1 MASTSNAKKKM
12 SLQKKHNLIGWAFL
26 IPASLLIFVFCFY
39 PMFQAILLSF
49 KKGMGAAQTWAGIA
63 NYSRILKDRTF
74 KQCLF
79 NTVFYFIIQ
88 VPVMLILAL
97 ILVLCRKGGLVENR
111 PLYMIV
117 SVYINVVR
125 SIPFVILLVTIMPI
139 TRAIVGTTI
148 GSTAALVPLVVYIS
162 PYLARLMENS
172 LLEID
177 PGILEAAEAMGATT
191 WQVIRYFLVPETLG
205 SMVLALTTGT
215 IGLLGASAM
224 AGYVGGGGVGD
235 LALTYGYEKMNTP
248 LMILTVVI
256 LVVLVQL
263 LQILGNTISGKLRQH
278 K

>member
-1 MASTSNAKKKM
+1 MEELMKTKIFKVTVERLLLNGGQTLYM
-12 SLQKKHNLIGWAFL
+12 VGW
-26 IPASLLIFVFCFY
+26 SLLIGT
-39 PMFQAILLSF
+39 II
-49 KKGMGAAQTWAGIA
+49 GM
-63 NYSRILKDRTF
+63 
-74 KQCLF
+74 
-79 NTVFYFIIQ
+79 
-88 VPVMLILAL
+88 ILAL

-224 AGYVGGGGVGD
+224 AGYVGGGVGD

>member
-1 MASTSNAKKKM
+1 MVSTSNAKKKM

-49 KKGMGAAQTWAGIA
+49 KKGMGEAQTWAGIA

-162 PYLARLMENS
+162 PYLGRSGWKGKEKW
-172 LLEID
+172 LLLK
-177 PGILEAAEAMGATT
+177 ILIMK
-191 WQVIRYFLVPETLG
+191 RF
-205 SMVLALTTGT
+205 
-215 IGLLGASAM
+215 
-224 AGYVGGGGVGD
+224 
-235 LALTYGYEKMNTP
+235 
-248 LMILTVVI
+248 
-256 LVVLVQL
+256 
-263 LQILGNTISGKLRQH
+263 
-278 K
+278 

>member
-1 MASTSNAKKKM
+1 MEELMKTKIFKVTVERLLLNGGQTLYM
-12 SLQKKHNLIGWAFL
+12 VGW
-26 IPASLLIFVFCFY
+26 SLLIGT
-39 PMFQAILLSF
+39 II
-49 KKGMGAAQTWAGIA
+49 GM
-63 NYSRILKDRTF
+63 
-74 KQCLF
+74 
-79 NTVFYFIIQ
+79 
-88 VPVMLILAL
+88 ILAL

-125 SIPFVILLVTIMPI
+125 SIPFVMPI

>member
-1 MASTSNAKKKM
+1 MEELMKTKIFKVTVERLLLNGGQTLYM
-12 SLQKKHNLIGWAFL
+12 VGW
-26 IPASLLIFVFCFY
+26 SLLIGT
-39 PMFQAILLSF
+39 II
-49 KKGMGAAQTWAGIA
+49 GM
-63 NYSRILKDRTF
+63 
-74 KQCLF
+74 
-79 NTVFYFIIQ
+79 
-88 VPVMLILAL
+88 ILAL

-191 WQVIRYFLVPETLG
+191 WQVIRYFLVPNMDNF
-205 SMVLALTTGT
+205 SWM
-215 IGLLGASAM
+215 
-224 AGYVGGGGVGD
+224 
-235 LALTYGYEKMNTP
+235 
-248 LMILTVVI
+248 TVVAAMGQMFYSLSIAMGI
-256 LVVLVQL
+256 LVTWSFWYRYCRFLE
-263 LQILGNTISGKLRQH
+263 IRFPES
-278 K
+278 

>member
-1 MASTSNAKKKM
+1 MEELMKTKIFKVTVERLLLNGGQTLYM
-12 SLQKKHNLIGWAFL
+12 VGW
-26 IPASLLIFVFCFY
+26 SLLVGTI
-39 PMFQAILLSF
+39 I
-49 KKGMGAAQTWAGIA
+49 GM
-63 NYSRILKDRTF
+63 
-74 KQCLF
+74 
-79 NTVFYFIIQ
+79 
-88 VPVMLILAL
+88 ILAL
-97 ILVLCRKGGLVENR
+97 ILVLCRKGGLAENR
-111 PLYMIV
+111 PL
-117 SVYINVVR
+117 SAYINVVR

-172 LLEID
+172 LLEIN

>member
-1 MASTSNAKKKM
+1 MEELMKTKIFKVTVERLLLNGGQTLYM
-12 SLQKKHNLIGWAFL
+12 VGW
-26 IPASLLIFVFCFY
+26 SLLIGT
-39 PMFQAILLSF
+39 II
-49 KKGMGAAQTWAGIA
+49 GM
-63 NYSRILKDRTF
+63 
-74 KQCLF
+74 
-79 NTVFYFIIQ
+79 
-88 VPVMLILAL
+88 ILAL

-191 WQVIRYFLVPETLG
+191 WQVIRHIRPLQTLQEVRWFPLSVQAPWNLMSLEPG
-205 SMVLALTTGT
+205 N
-215 IGLLGASAM
+215 IG
-224 AGYVGGGGVGD
+224 
-235 LALTYGYEKMNTP
+235 
-248 LMILTVVI
+248 
-256 LVVLVQL
+256 
-263 LQILGNTISGKLRQH
+263 
-278 K
+278 

>member
-1 MASTSNAKKKM
+1 MEELMKTKIFKVTVERLLLNGGQTLYM
-12 SLQKKHNLIGWAFL
+12 VGW
-26 IPASLLIFVFCFY
+26 SLLIGT
-39 PMFQAILLSF
+39 II
-49 KKGMGAAQTWAGIA
+49 GM
-63 NYSRILKDRTF
+63 
-74 KQCLF
+74 
-79 NTVFYFIIQ
+79 
-88 VPVMLILAL
+88 ILAL

-191 WQVIRYFLVPETLG
+191 WQVIRYFCNG
-205 SMVLALTTGT
+205 RICRRRRSRR
-215 IGLLGASAM
+215 
-224 AGYVGGGGVGD
+224 
-235 LALTYGYEKMNTP
+235 
-248 LMILTVVI
+248 
-256 LVVLVQL
+256 
-263 LQILGNTISGKLRQH
+263 SGIDIRL
-278 K
+278 

>member
-1 MASTSNAKKKM
+1 MEELMKTKIFKVTVERLLLNGGQTLYM
-12 SLQKKHNLIGWAFL
+12 VGW
-26 IPASLLIFVFCFY
+26 SLLIGT
-39 PMFQAILLSF
+39 II
-49 KKGMGAAQTWAGIA
+49 GM
-63 NYSRILKDRTF
+63 
-74 KQCLF
+74 
-79 NTVFYFIIQ
+79 
-88 VPVMLILAL
+88 ILAL

-139 TRAIVGTTI
+139 TRAIVGTT
-148 GSTAALVPLVVYIS
+148 IS